1 MAEEI
6 RVSTKGEGEMLNITE
21 RVQRVVSASGVMEG
35 VACAFVVGS
44 TAALTT
50 IEFEPGLVE
59 DMRSAA
65 ERLFPR
71 GMDYEHHRR
80 WGDGNGHSHVRA
92 AFIGPS
98 LCIPIANCR
107 LALGTWQQIVLLE
120 YDIKPRER
128 RVIVQVLAS
137 AQGKKGTG

>member
-6 RVSTKGEGEMLNITE
+6 KVSTKGEGDMIDLTTQME
-21 RVQRVVSASGVMEG
+21 RIASGTGVEEG
-35 VACAFVVGS
+35 MLCAFVVGS

-59 DMRSAA
+59 DMREAA
-65 ERLFPR
+65 ERLFPK
-71 GMDYEHHRR
+71 GMDYGHHRR

-98 LCIPIANCR
+98 LCIPIVDGR
-107 LALGTWQQIVLLE
+107 LALGTWQQCVLLE
-120 YDIKPRER
+120 YDIRPRER
-128 RVIVQVLAS
+128 RVVVQVLPS
-137 AQGKKGTG
+137 LRK